1 MFMVMMLHR
10 YFTKQLLIETK
21 HLEAFDAEA
30 ATHITL
36 YGFAKHMYEYF
47 CHEPKI
53 KFLPWPEWCKY
64 EGNSE
69 ECEHTYYHIV
79 RSGVFSIEKNK
90 AAFRI
95 SA

>member
-1 MFMVMMLHR
+1 MRVFQDIADGKEIALQTLDRETCIMFMVMMLHR

-47 CHEPKI
+47 GHEPKI
-53 KFLPWPEWCKY
+53 KFLPWPEWLQ
-64 EGNSE
+64 
-69 ECEHTYYHIV
+69 V
-79 RSGVFSIEKNK
+79 
-90 AAFRI
+90 
-95 SA
+95 